1 MTLQGVLILDM
12 AGILLLVWVLNLVR
26 GGRLYVGYGVVFIL
40 ATVLT
45 MVALSIQ
52 ALLRLLTRLVGAV
65 YPTSALTLLAF
76 GFIVLMLVYVLT
88 QLTIV
93 SNRVTLVVQELALQR
108 ATEQAGPAPLV
119 PRDGAGTSDRG
130 VTSESVG
137 ASNAPFGP
145 AAGTPVNPPRRVEA
159 IVRGGGV
166 DLVRRERRQAGSR
179 YMMTEPGS
187 PWRVADQTILAG
199 WRSRSG
205 SERLPSP
212 RAAAARSRSLLR

>member
-1 MTLQGVLILDM
+1 VTLQGVLILDM

-93 SNRVTLVVQELALQR
+93 SNRVALVVQELALQR
-108 ATEQAGPAPLV
+108 ATEQAGPPLV
-119 PRDGAGTSDRG
+119 PRDGTGTSDRG
-130 VTSESVG
+130 VTSESVEG
-137 ASNAPFGP
+137 ASNVPFRP
-145 AAGTPVNPPRRVEA
+145 AAGYSGEPPAEGRGHRAGRWPGDWRTAGPGVGTGGRRGRPERA
-159 IVRGGGV
+159 RG
-166 DLVRRERRQAGSR
+166 
-179 YMMTEPGS
+179 
-187 PWRVADQTILAG
+187 
-199 WRSRSG
+199 
-205 SERLPSP
+205 
-212 RAAAARSRSLLR
+212 